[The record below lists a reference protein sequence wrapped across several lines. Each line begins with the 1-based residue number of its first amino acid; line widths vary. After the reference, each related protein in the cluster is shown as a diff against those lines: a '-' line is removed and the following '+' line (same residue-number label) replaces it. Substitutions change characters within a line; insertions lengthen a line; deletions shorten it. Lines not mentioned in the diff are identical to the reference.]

1 MEQPVAYG
9 VCAEKRRLVEEYG
22 QATEAYLQ
30 SMHELRARTPTSRKA
45 DYEQLRK
52 AVEIARLKAEKV
64 RVALE
69 RHLSEHHC

>member
-1 MEQPVAYG
+1 VKQPAANV

-30 SMHELRARTPTSRKA
+30 SMHELRAKTPTSRKA

-52 AVEIARLKAEKV
+52 AAESARRKAEKV
-64 RVALE
+64 RIALE